1 MNKKQ
6 KAMTKTTPDFE
17 NEEFSAPA
25 QERPPYAQ
33 IINPKLSIKG
43 ILPYGF
49 AVTKTN
55 ADACSFAPPN
65 GWDLVEHEFASK
77 SVEKV
82 YMTLSPKL
90 VILARTPVYV
100 LTRKDKT
107 YLGELKNITDYWEN
121 KNSYITKNY
130 AWCFVLDDKNKP
142 CHTIPLLISSTGSSG
157 ASFNLAWLQYANP
170 KKQQPRGGFCRDME
184 VVYAKA
190 RKQEVKDMGELFHA
204 HCIYQPIF
212 EADERGTPPNTALV
226 AAVVKYEPATIDSLI
241 PNGSELSDLIKLSR
255 ESVKDWR
262 PRVAS
267 KVQEVVASVSDD
279 SWDQGNDDFPPY

>member
-1 MNKKQ
+1 
-6 KAMTKTTPDFE
+6 MTQTMTPDFE
-17 NEEFSAPA
+17 TEEFSAPV

-33 IINPKLSIKG
+33 IINPKFSKKG

-49 AVTKTN
+49 ALTKAN
-55 ADACSFAPPN
+55 AEACSFVPSD

-77 SVEKV
+77 SVEQV
-82 YMTLSPKL
+82 YMTLSPRL

-100 LTRKDKT
+100 LAREGRTF
-107 YLGELKNITDYWEN
+107 LGELKNMPDYWEN
-121 KNSYITKNY
+121 KNNYITKNY
-130 AWCFVLDDKNKP
+130 AWCFILDDKNKP
-142 CHTIPLLISSTGSSG
+142 CHTVPLLISSTGSSG

-184 VVYAKA
+184 VLYAKA
-190 RKQEVKDMGELFHA
+190 RKQETKDMGELFHA

-226 AAVVKYEPATIDSLI
+226 AAVSKYQPANIDLLI
-241 PNGSELSDLIKLSR
+241 PNGSELSNLIKVSR

-262 PRVAS
+262 PRVAT
-267 KVQEVVASVSDD
+267 KQEATVATQPNNEVGSEYDE
-279 SWDQGNDDFPPY
+279 FPPY